1 MSSDNKNAPSI
12 FDKRILVAVSGL
24 SPAILTETL
33 FALAVSSE
41 EKFIPTEVHL
51 ITTIEGKVRAEN
63 TLLKGNKPQFKSL
76 CEDYQLE
83 NVHFDRE
90 NIHVIKN
97 AGGDELDDIRSPSD
111 NEAAADFISQLI
123 YRFSKKENSALH
135 VSIAGGRKTMG
146 YYAGYA
152 LSLFGRPQDRL
163 SHVLVEQE
171 YERCFDFFYPTKNC
185 VIANNLDGKPVDLSK
200 AKVFLAEI
208 PFVRISPYMRDNSL
222 LNADRVS
229 FSESVSM
236 AQSSSSLGL
245 KIDAFNNEI
254 TIGKHTKKWESSDN
268 VLAFY
273 IWFIEKCKASNN
285 KLKSPLSSKDE
296 FDKYIEF
303 RNDLAEELIAIYEKV
318 SPYSP
323 HKERTISSLE
333 SGMHYGFFSEKKTL
347 VKKALNKMFGPELAE
362 SFSIQSFKEK
372 NLKNGKEVT
381 KRKPG
386 YFTMDIDLEDVDI
399 IYP

>member
-1 MSSDNKNAPSI
+1 MPKEKNNFPST

-24 SPAILTETL
+24 SPAILTETI
-33 FALAVSSE
+33 FALAVNSE
-41 EKFIPTEVHL
+41 DKFIPTEVHL
-51 ITTIEGKVRAEN
+51 ITTIEGKERAEN
-63 TLLKGNKPQFKSL
+63 TLLKGISPKFKSL
-76 CEDYQLE
+76 CQDYQLE
-83 NVHFDRE
+83 NIHFGRE
-90 NIHVIKN
+90 NIHVITN
-97 AGGDELDDIRSPSD
+97 PDGVELDDIRSPKD
-111 NEAAADFISQLI
+111 NEAAADFITQLI

-146 YYAGYA
+146 YYVGYA

-163 SHVLVEQE
+163 SHVLVEQD
-171 YERCFDFFYPTKNC
+171 YERCLDFFYPTKQC
-185 VIANNLDGKPVDLSK
+185 VISNNLDGKPLDLSK

-208 PFVRISPYMRDNSL
+208 PFVRISPYMRDDSL

-229 FSESVSM
+229 FSEAVSI
-236 AQSSSSLGL
+236 AQSSSSMGL

-273 IWFIEKCKASNN
+273 IWFIEKCKAGN
-285 KLKSPLSSKDE
+285 KNVRSPLSSKDA

-303 RNDLAEELIAIYEKV
+303 RKDLAEELIAVYGKV

-333 SGMHYGFFSEKKTL
+333 NGMHYGFFSEKKTL
-347 VKKALNKMFGPELAE
+347 TKKALNKMFGPEMAE
-362 SFSIQSFKEK
+362 AYSIQPFKEK
-372 NLKNGKEVT
+372 NLKKDTGIA

-386 YFTMDIDLEDVDI
+386 YFTIDIDIDNVEI